1 MTSMRTFLKAM
12 LVIAPMLAPS
22 ALALGSGAAGAVTAA
37 VTVAHVS
44 PRGGRGTEP
53 ARAPVFAPLSLA
65 GLPGAMKA
73 EGEAG
78 GGARSHRHR
87 HHHPRALRHR
97 RHHRLRGLRPARVL
111 GASAAGP
118 GAAAAG

>member
-1 MTSMRTFLKAM
+1 MRTFLKAM

-44 PRGGRGTEP
+44 PHGRGTQT
-53 ARAPVFAPLSLA
+53 ARAPVSAPLSLV
-65 GLPGAMKA
+65 GLPRAVS
-73 EGEAG
+73 
-78 GGARSHRHR
+78 GARSLWDR

-97 RHHRLRGLRPARVL
+97 SYHRLRGLRPARVP
-111 GASAAGP
+111 GASATGP